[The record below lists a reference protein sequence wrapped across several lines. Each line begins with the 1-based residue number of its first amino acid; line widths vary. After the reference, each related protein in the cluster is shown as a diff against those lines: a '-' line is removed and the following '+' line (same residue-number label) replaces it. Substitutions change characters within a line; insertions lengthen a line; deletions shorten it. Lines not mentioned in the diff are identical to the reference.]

1 MRISYWSSDVCSS
14 DLHFRK
20 LRNLLLD
27 TRLHR
32 LTLIDRCPWN
42 AQHLCGQ
49 IALVELRKKL
59 LPKKR
64 ERQDRGQKGPDANPH
79 SEGGSL
85 HRLVKPRLI
94 SALEPRHNPAFLQTG
109 RTSCRE
115 RVCQYV

>member
-27 TRLHR
+27 TGLHR

-79 SEGGSL
+79 REGGSL
-85 HRLVKPRLI
+85 HRLGQPRLI
-94 SALEPRHNPAFLQTG
+94 PTPDPTQKPASLPQDRLQNPT
-109 RTSCRE
+109 
-115 RVCQYV
+115 

>member
-1 MRISYWSSDVCSS
+1 MIRRPPRSTRTDTLFPYTT
-14 DLHFRK
+14 LFRS
-20 LRNLLLD
+20 
-27 TRLHR
+27 LHR

-94 SALEPRHNPAFLQTG
+94 SALEPRHNPALD
-109 RTSCRE
+109 RKS
-115 RVCQYV
+115 VV